1 MKRYVIIG
9 NGIAGLTGARAVRA
23 VDGDGEIIIISEEN
37 HLPYSKVLLTYYI
50 SGEVEERDMYLTTK
64 SEYEGLGIRVMWGNK
79 VTQLDTCNKH
89 LILDNSININ
99 YDSLLIASGG
109 SPILPESLKKGIKGV
124 TGLRTIEDAR
134 FLRQAAVNKEKCVI
148 SGGGMVGVKLA
159 CALREMGSDV
169 QIIIKSPR
177 ILSKVADEEAS
188 FIIQRQM
195 EANGVQIRTRSDVA
209 EAVAENDGGLK
220 SVLLDSGEEIG
231 CKVFAVCKGVRPNL
245 GFLDNNS
252 VFQRGIKVNDMMMT
266 DFFDVYAA
274 GDVASTFD
282 ILQRCSRN
290 TAIWPHAVEQAHVAG
305 SNMAGENLTYRGSIS
320 RNSISIFGLPMIT
333 MGITNP
339 DFNENGWDFS
349 IHNDSDS
356 YQKLIYRE
364 GILVG
369 AILLGNIDRAGIL
382 QAEIRKNA

>member
-1 MKRYVIIG
+1 
-9 NGIAGLTGARAVRA
+9 
-23 VDGDGEIIIISEEN
+23 
-37 HLPYSKVLLTYYI
+37 
-50 SGEVEERDMYLTTK
+50 MYLTTK
-64 SEYEGLGIRVMWGNK
+64 SEYEGLGIRVIWGNK
-79 VTQLDTCNKH
+79 VTQLDTCNKQ

-109 SPILPESLKKGIKGV
+109 SPILPESLKKGIRGV

-177 ILSKVADEEAS
+177 ILSKVADEETS
-188 FIIQRQM
+188 FLIQRQM
-195 EANGVQIRTRSDVA
+195 EANGVQIRTRSDVV
-209 EAVAENDGGLK
+209 EVVSENGELK
-220 SVLLDSGEEIG
+220 SVLLDSDEVID

-245 GFLDNNS
+245 GFLDNKS
-252 VFQRGIKVNDMMMT
+252 GFERGIKVNEKMMT
-266 DFFDVYAA
+266 DFRDVYAA

-290 TAIWPHAVEQAHVAG
+290 TAIWPHAVEQAHIAG
-305 SNMAGENLTYRGSIS
+305 SNMAGENFIYKGSIS
-320 RNSISIFGLPMIT
+320 RNSLSIFGLPMIT
-333 MGITNP
+333 IGLTNP

-349 IHNDSDS
+349 LNNDSES
-356 YQKLIYRE
+356 SQKLIYRE
-364 GILVG
+364 GKLVG
-369 AILLGNIDRAGIL
+369 AILLGNIEKAGML
-382 QAEIRKNA
+382 QATIRQNA

>member
-9 NGIAGLTGARAVRA
+9 NGIAGLTGAKAVRA

-37 HLPYSKVLLTYYI
+37 HLPYSKVLLTYYV
-50 SGEVEERDMYLTTK
+50 SGEVEEKDMYLTTK
-64 SEYEGLGIRVMWGNK
+64 SEYEGLGIRVIWGNK
-79 VTQLDTCNKH
+79 VTQLDTCNKQ

-109 SPILPESLKKGIKGV
+109 SPILPESLKKGIRGV

-177 ILSKVADEEAS
+177 ILSKVADEETS
-188 FIIQRQM
+188 FLIQRQM
-195 EANGVQIRTRSDVA
+195 EANGVQIRTRSDVV
-209 EAVAENDGGLK
+209 EVVSENGELK
-220 SVLLDSGEEIG
+220 SVLLDSDEVID

-245 GFLDNNS
+245 GFLDNKS
-252 VFQRGIKVNDMMMT
+252 GFERGIKVNEKMMT
-266 DFFDVYAA
+266 DFRDVYAA

-290 TAIWPHAVEQAHVAG
+290 TAIWPHAVEQAHIAG
-305 SNMAGENLTYRGSIS
+305 SNMAGENFIYKGSIS
-320 RNSISIFGLPMIT
+320 RNSLSIFGLPMIT
-333 MGITNP
+333 IGLTNP

-349 IHNDSDS
+349 LNNDSES
-356 YQKLIYRE
+356 SQKLIYRE
-364 GILVG
+364 GKLVG
-369 AILLGNIDRAGIL
+369 AILLGNIEKAGML
-382 QAEIRKNA
+382 QATIRKNA